1 MKYISKINSLLVLL
15 MFFSLSGFSQ
25 EISKKSVI
33 VPLSK
38 PGEPGKL
45 YVEIH
50 NGSIKVSG
58 HDGKEVI
65 VVSKTN
71 ALEQQHSSNSEGE
84 EKEKSK
90 DNPPEGMRVVGNNAY
105 ALDIIESDNKV
116 KVDTDSHYSNIDL
129 EIQVPKNFALYL
141 ENHRNGNIEVDNIKG
156 VEINAESHYG
166 SITLANVNSP
176 ILADTHHGDIIVTF
190 SDVNSENPSA
200 FSSYNGNIDLTFP
213 KKGNATIKTKS
224 ERGNIYT
231 DMAVT
236 VNDSDPKVITKS
248 KNGTNYYSVEKWN
261 YGKINS
267 GGPEFSA
274 STSKGNV
281 YIRVQK

>member
-1 MKYISKINSLLVLL
+1 MKYILKINSLFTLIML
-15 MFFSLSGFSQ
+15 FAITAFSQ

-38 PGEPGKL
+38 PGEAGKL

-58 HDGKEVI
+58 YEGKEVI
-65 VVSKTN
+65 VVSKSKS
-71 ALEQQHSSNSEGE
+71 LESHHNKDKNSE
-84 EKEKSK
+84 

-105 ALDIIESDNKV
+105 ALDIIENENKI
-116 KVDTDSHYSNIDL
+116 KVDTDSHYSSIDL
-129 EIQVPKNFALYL
+129 EIQVPHNFALYL
-141 ENHRNGNIEVDNIKG
+141 ENHRDGDIEVDNIKG
-156 VEINAESHYG
+156 VEINAESHQG
-166 SITLANVNSP
+166 SILLTNVTSP
-176 ILADTHHGDIIVTF
+176 IVADTHHGDIIVTF
-190 SDVNSENPSA
+190 SDVSSENPSA
-200 FSSYNGNIDLTFP
+200 FNSYNGNIDLTFP
-213 KKGNATIKTKS
+213 KKGNATVKTKS

-231 DMAVT
+231 DMAVS
-236 VNDSDPKVITKS
+236 VNDSEPKVITKS

-274 STSKGNV
+274 ATSKGNV